1 MDYRYQMMNGNDWGW
16 GFMMMLFWFVFLGVI
31 AVVVV
36 NLLKSHNT
44 NNNSQNSTPIDTA
57 KERYAKGD
65 ITKEQFEQLKKDLK

>member
-16 GFMMMLFWFVFLGVI
+16 GFMMMLFWFVFIGVI
-31 AVVVV
+31 VVVVV
-36 NLLKSHNT
+36 NLLKSHDTNT
-44 NNNSQNSTPIDTA
+44 SANLSPLDIT